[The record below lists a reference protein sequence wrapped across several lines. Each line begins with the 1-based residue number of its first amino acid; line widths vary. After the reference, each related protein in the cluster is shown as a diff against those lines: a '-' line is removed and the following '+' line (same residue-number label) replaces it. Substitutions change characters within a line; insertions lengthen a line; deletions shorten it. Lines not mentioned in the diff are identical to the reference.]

1 MRRPRWRRS
10 ALRQQ
15 PGLGLRTEGDRGL
28 RPLRKRVDGKSVGVD
43 GAEGARAGRGAGGRI
58 PSGRGGAGNLQGVT
72 LELGSEGGGRGEEE
86 SARKEVRSRRGDF
99 VSHDREAHERT
110 ACVERDEEGR
120 VAEPALT
127 LETIVSLIVAMI
139 FEGRD
144 G

>member
-1 MRRPRWRRS
+1 MRGPRRWRTDSQWARRGRES
-10 ALRQQ
+10 A
-15 PGLGLRTEGDRGL
+15 
-28 RPLRKRVDGKSVGVD
+28 
-43 GAEGARAGRGAGGRI
+43 
-58 PSGRGGAGNLQGVT
+58 
-72 LELGSEGGGRGEEE
+72 GGGRGGVSQEGGPLQ
-86 SARKEVRSRRGDF
+86 AGDF

-110 ACVERDEEGR
+110 ACVERDAEGR

>member
-1 MRRPRWRRS
+1 MSWE
-10 ALRQQ
+10 A
-15 PGLGLRTEGDRGL
+15 G
-28 RPLRKRVDGKSVGVD
+28 VG
-43 GAEGARAGRGAGGRI
+43 G
-58 PSGRGGAGNLQGVT
+58 
-72 LELGSEGGGRGEEE
+72 GEEE

-127 LETIVSLIVAMI
+127 LETTCLIIAMI